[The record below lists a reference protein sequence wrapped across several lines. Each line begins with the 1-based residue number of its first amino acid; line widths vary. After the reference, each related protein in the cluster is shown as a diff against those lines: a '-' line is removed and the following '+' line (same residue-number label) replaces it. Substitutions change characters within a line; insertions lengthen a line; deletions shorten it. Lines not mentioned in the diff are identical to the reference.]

1 MKHIKVPI
9 RRLTKLSTRRIT
21 MSKASKARQL
31 MTLCMSML
39 LVIAGSVIV
48 TPTASANEVNAKV
61 FSAPGWDYANTR
73 NGPGTMYT
81 VLGTVSAGAQIKL
94 GCWSPGGEAKGPY
107 GKSTIWYRVIGRSGY
122 ISDAMV
128 YTGSDDPVTQK
139 CSNTLAPPN
148 SYNREAAA
156 NWATANVYGDHRYS
170 DRQGGDCTWFA
181 SQALWAGSVPQTRDW
196 TSDPE
201 FGSDEPPRSARVA
214 DDFKN
219 YLVNESAFATI
230 KELSWTQNDVP
241 EAELGDLIVYDL
253 HGPKEQAGADG
264 VIDHVMVITKFS
276 GQYPEVSGHTAD
288 VENHGWT
295 HSQYFNTWMEKAYPG
310 ARVYLIH
317 ITY

>member
-1 MKHIKVPI
+1 
-9 RRLTKLSTRRIT
+9 
-21 MSKASKARQL
+21 
-31 MTLCMSML
+31 
-39 LVIAGSVIV
+39 
-48 TPTASANEVNAKV
+48 
-61 FSAPGWDYANTR
+61 
-73 NGPGTMYT
+73 
-81 VLGTVSAGAQIKL
+81 
-94 GCWSPGGEAKGPY
+94 
-107 GKSTIWYRVIGRSGY
+107 
-122 ISDAMV
+122 MV

-201 FGSDEPPRSARVA
+201 FGSDEPPRTARVA

-253 HGPKEQAGADG
+253 HGPKEQPGADG